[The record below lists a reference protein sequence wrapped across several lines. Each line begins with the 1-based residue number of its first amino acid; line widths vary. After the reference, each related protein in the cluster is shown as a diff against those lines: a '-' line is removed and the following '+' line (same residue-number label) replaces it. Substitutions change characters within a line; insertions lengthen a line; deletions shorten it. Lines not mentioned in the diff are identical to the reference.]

1 MTIDDL
7 PQGWS
12 TWPAEGRVLSDSDL
26 CGAGDIT
33 NSVTLGGSET
43 FAGFVQGAGGP
54 IMVIKTI
61 VFGSADTAKK
71 LVAAARA
78 ALANCPGW
86 TDENNGPYTTS
97 ELQTTEI
104 GDETFALR
112 ARELQPTSQNDI
124 AFVRKASKVVVVVI
138 NWQLEQPDP
147 NLLEAVLR
155 TALNKR

>member
-1 MTIDDL
+1 
-7 PQGWS
+7 
-12 TWPAEGRVLSDSDL
+12 A
-26 CGAGDIT
+26 
-33 NSVTLGGSET
+33 LGGSDT
-43 FAGFVQGAGGP
+43 YAGFVQDVGGP

-61 VFGSADTAKK
+61 VFGSADKAKN
-71 LVAAARA
+71 LVAVARA

-97 ELQTTEI
+97 ELQIAEI

-112 ARELQPTSQNDI
+112 ATELQPKSQNDI

-147 NLLEAVLR
+147 KLLDTVLL
-155 TALNKR
+155 TATNKR

>member
-1 MTIDDL
+1 
-7 PQGWS
+7 
-12 TWPAEGRVLSDSDL
+12 
-26 CGAGDIT
+26 
-33 NSVTLGGSET
+33 
-43 FAGFVQGAGGP
+43 
-54 IMVIKTI
+54 
-61 VFGSADTAKK
+61 
-71 LVAAARA
+71 
-78 ALANCPGW
+78 
-86 TDENNGPYTTS
+86 
-97 ELQTTEI
+97 LQTTEI